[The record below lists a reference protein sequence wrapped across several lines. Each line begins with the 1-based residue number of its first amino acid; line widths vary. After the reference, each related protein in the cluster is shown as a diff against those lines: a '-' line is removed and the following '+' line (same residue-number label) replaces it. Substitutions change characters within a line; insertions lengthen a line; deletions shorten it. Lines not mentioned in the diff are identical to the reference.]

1 MLKSKSQ
8 MPTPTDCIQATASR
22 LHGTP
27 AFIVGSCVAAEQYRK
42 NTFNDLDVFVPT
54 QEILFVVIQKL
65 LEEGYTLDGRF
76 VRVWHRWQRYGTK
89 GWHTNSMRLLSP
101 ELTETNIVFKM
112 EGRHPLNSLSQVLES
127 FDFGLLAMG
136 YETEYGVFRDLRS
149 YLFPDMNPN
158 GPLPLT
164 PKRRNDWLQGF
175 ISQYAGTRQATR
187 VARYALNGYPMQLVI
202 EDVSIGYRNAALYYS
217 SSPKEGA
224 DMLNQIY
231 LTLASLLEDE
241 EFEKIQDASKEL
253 TASIGSID
261 ALDEIMEA
269 LS

>member
-1 MLKSKSQ
+1 MVDHL
-8 MPTPTDCIQATASR
+8 TPTEAIDQVKTPLAALPACIAGSAVASETYG
-22 LHGTP
+22 LP
-27 AFIVGSCVAAEQYRK
+27 LSENSDI
-42 NTFNDLDVFVPT
+42 DVFCYT
-54 QEILFVVIQKL
+54 EQSLFVGTQRL
-65 LEEGYTLDGRF
+65 LDAGFTMNDRF
-76 VRVWHRWQRYGTK
+76 QRVWGRWLKYGTK

-101 ELTETNIVFKM
+101 ELTETNIVFKT
-112 EGRHPLNSLSQVLES
+112 EGRHPLSSLSQVLES

-136 YETEYGVFRDLRS
+136 YETEYSMFRDLRD
-149 YLFPDMNPN
+149 YLFPGLDPD

-187 VARYALNGYPMQLVI
+187 VARYALNGYDMSMVI
-202 EDVSIGYRNAALYYS
+202 EDVSIGYRNAALYHS

-224 DMLNQIY
+224 DTLSQIY

-241 EFEKIQDASKEL
+241 EFEKILDASKEL
-253 TASIGSID
+253 TASVGSID

>member
-8 MPTPTDCIQATASR
+8 MPTPTEAIQATASR

-27 AFIVGSCVAAEQYRK
+27 AFIVGSCVAAEQYGK

-54 QEILFVVIQKL
+54 QELLFVVIQKL
-65 LEEGYTLDGRF
+65 LDEGYTLDDRF

-101 ELTETNIVFKM
+101 ELTETNIVFKT
-112 EGRHPLNSLSQVLES
+112 EGRHPLSSLSQVLES

-136 YETEYGVFRDLRS
+136 YETEYSMFRDLRG
-149 YLFPDMNPN
+149 YLFPGLDPD

-175 ISQYAGTRQATR
+175 ISQYMGTRQATR
-187 VARYALNGYPMQLVI
+187 VARYALNDYDMSMVI
-202 EDVSIGYRNAALYYS
+202 EDVSIGYRNAALYHS

-224 DMLNQIY
+224 DLLSQIY

-241 EFEKIQDASKEL
+241 EFEKILDASKEL
-253 TASIGSID
+253 TASVGSID